1 MIRSIYSQLMYVAAV
16 TLIIVV
22 AMAEAQFDGF
32 GEKKFCRPYS
42 CPKDHEP
49 VPKWPL
55 KLTST
60 GCNSMGG
67 MQVFSGISDDEDPMR
82 VCCDLRHACLQTCG
96 SIKTFCD
103 DEYIQCGKD
112 VCVGMT
118 DEEEKSKCEK
128 SSSINDIMVKM
139 DGCQRYDQEQYQ
151 HCECV
156 AKDSVQTKRERV
168 IRAFYKKYNPESVD
182 KVSGLMQKVDTT
194 AKMVGLLL
202 KLYKKYPS
210 VIQKVK
216 DPKQEMMEKMMKE
229 SRDNNKESSTDK
241 ESTPPSTTPTT
252 STTDADA
259 NMDEDSSDTEDLGV
273 DEL

>member
-1 MIRSIYSQLMYVAAV
+1 MIRFVQVATVAVLFVASIV
-16 TLIIVV
+16 
-22 AMAEAQFDGF
+22 EAQFDGF
-32 GEKKFCRPYS
+32 GEKKFCKPYS

-55 KLTST
+55 QLSST
-60 GCNSMGG
+60 GCSSMGG
-67 MQVFSGISDDEDPMR
+67 MQVFSGISDDDDPMR

-103 DEYIQCGKD
+103 DEYVQCGKD
-112 VCVGMT
+112 ICAAMT
-118 DEEEKSKCEK
+118 DEEQKSKCEK
-128 SSSINDIMVKM
+128 SASINDIMVKM
-139 DGCQRYDQEQYQ
+139 DGCQRYDQEQYK

-156 AKDSVQTKRERV
+156 AKDSVQKKRERV
-168 IRAFYKKYNPESVD
+168 IRAFYKKYNPENVD
-182 KVSGLMQKVDTT
+182 KVSGLVQKVDTT

-216 DPKQEMMEKMMKE
+216 DPQQEMMEKMMKE
-229 SRDNNKESSTDK
+229 NRDKDAAAGDSTKTPPSATSSTD
-241 ESTPPSTTPTT
+241 SNNGRNN
-252 STTDADA
+252 D
-259 NMDEDSSDTEDLGV
+259 DEDSDTEDLGV

>member
-1 MIRSIYSQLMYVAAV
+1 MYSRSTQVATVAL
-16 TLIIVV
+16 LIVASIV
-22 AMAEAQFDGF
+22 EAQFDGF
-32 GEKKFCRPYS
+32 GEKKFCKPYS

-55 KLTST
+55 QLTST
-60 GCNSMGG
+60 GCSSMGG
-67 MQVFSGISDDEDPMR
+67 MQVFSGISDEEDPMR
-82 VCCDLRHACLQTCG
+82 VCCDIRHACLQTCG

-112 VCVGMT
+112 ICTAMT
-118 DEEEKSKCEK
+118 DEEQKSKCEK
-128 SSSINDIMVKM
+128 SASINDIMVKM
-139 DGCQRYDQEQYQ
+139 DGCQRYDQEQYK

-156 AKDSVQTKRERV
+156 PKDSVQKKRERV
-168 IRAFYKKYNPESVD
+168 IRAFYKKYNPENVD
-182 KVSGLMQKVDTT
+182 KVSGLVQKVETT

-216 DPKQEMMEKMMKE
+216 DPQQEMMEKMMKE
-229 SRDNNKESSTDK
+229 SRDKDSTTSGSSTPPSATPSTTEAESSTD
-241 ESTPPSTTPTT
+241 
-252 STTDADA
+252 
-259 NMDEDSSDTEDLGV
+259 EDTSDTEDLGV

>member
-1 MIRSIYSQLMYVAAV
+1 MTRSLYSPLMQVA
-16 TLIIVV
+16 VV
-22 AMAEAQFDGF
+22 AMLLLAAIVEAQFDGGF
-32 GEKKFCRPYS
+32 GEKKFCKPYS

-55 KLTST
+55 KLSST
-60 GCNSMGG
+60 GCSSMGG
-67 MQVFSGISDDEDPMR
+67 MQVFSGITDDEDPMR

-103 DEYIQCGKD
+103 DEYVQCGKD

-118 DEEEKSKCEK
+118 SEDEKSKCEK
-128 SSSINDIMVKM
+128 SASINDIMVKM
-139 DGCQRYDQEQYQ
+139 DGCQRYDQEQYK

-156 AKDSVQTKRERV
+156 PKDLVQNKRERV

-229 SRDNNKESSTDK
+229 SRDKEAKADG
-241 ESTPPSTTPTT
+241 STPPSATPTT
-252 STTDADA
+252 TTDTDA
-259 NMDEDSSDTEDLGV
+259 SVNMDEESDTEDLGV